1 MQQKRLTEMIGEKI
15 KSLRESEGLT
25 QEEIAV
31 KAGVSKEFISMVES
45 GKRNPSLDVLSKIAS
60 VFSIET
66 SYFMDTKREDFA
78 LALRTAEINEKDKD
92 EIRKF
97 KDFCEDY
104 YFLENATGEIL
115 PSPTPIY
122 PDPSSSIL
130 SDFDQTYLYAEKLAL
145 DERRRLS
152 LGDEPIRDIFLL
164 METQGV
170 RVVRMNMEESP
181 VDGAF
186 IYSSDKGAF
195 MLINSSQSKGRHFFT
210 AAHEYCHYLKDREKG
225 YPVCQIITGGIEE
238 HKKTIER
245 IVNLFAANFLMP
257 ETAVSK
263 LAGLYAKTRL
273 EAEEVVYLKR
283 YFGVSYQAMLY
294 RLKDLRFIRRPKL
307 QELLKTD
314 PATVEIALFGFTVES
329 MKDPER
335 LPERYCK
342 LAVQAYTQGKI
353 SFEKLAELL
362 KVDSFELKERF
373 SKGGFIK

>member
-1 MQQKRLTEMIGEKI
+1 MIGEKI
-15 KSLRESEGLT
+15 KSLRESEALT

-31 KAGVSKEFISMVES
+31 KVGVSKEFISMVES
-45 GKRNPSLDVLSKIAS
+45 GKRNPSLEVLSKIAS
-60 VFSIET
+60 VFSKEA

-78 LALRTAEINEKDKD
+78 LALRTAEVDEKDKE

-97 KDFCEDY
+97 KEFCEDY
-104 YFLENATGEIL
+104 YFLEEATGEIL
-115 PSPTPIY
+115 HPIAPIY
-122 PDPSSSIL
+122 PDPPSSIL
-130 SDFDQTYLYAEKLAL
+130 SNFSQTYQYSEKLAL

-152 LGDEPIRDIFLL
+152 LGEEPIRDIFLL

-186 IYSSDKGAF
+186 IYSRDKGAF
-195 MLINSSQSKGRHFFT
+195 MLINSSQSKGRQFFT

-225 YPVCQIITGGIEE
+225 CPICQVITNGSGEP
-238 HKKTIER
+238 KKPIER
-245 IVNLFAANFLMP
+245 IANLFAANFLMP
-257 ETAVSK
+257 EASVSK
-263 LAGLYAKTRL
+263 LVSLYAKNRL
-273 EAEEVVYLKR
+273 EAKEVVQLKR

-307 QELLKTD
+307 QELLETD
-314 PATVEIALFGFTVES
+314 PAKVEEALFGFTEES
-329 MKDPER
+329 VKEPER
-335 LPERYCK
+335 LSERYCK
-342 LAVQAYTQGKI
+342 LAVQAYTERTI

-362 KVDSFELKERF
+362 KLDLVELKERL

>member
-1 MQQKRLTEMIGEKI
+1 MIGEKI
-15 KSLRESEGLT
+15 KSLRESEALT

-31 KAGVSKEFISMVES
+31 KVGVSKEFISMVES
-45 GKRNPSLDVLSKIAS
+45 GKRNPSLEVLSKIAS
-60 VFSIET
+60 VFSIEA

-78 LALRTAEINEKDKD
+78 LALRTAEINEKDNE

-104 YFLENATGEIL
+104 YFLEKATGEIV
-115 PSPTPIY
+115 PSLTPIY
-122 PDPSSSIL
+122 PDPPSSII
-130 SDFDQTYLYAEKLAL
+130 SDFGQTYLYAEKLAL

-164 METQGV
+164 VETQGV
-170 RVVRMNMEESP
+170 RVVRMNMEESL

-186 IYSSDKGAF
+186 IYSRDKGAF
-195 MLINSSQSKGRHFFT
+195 MLINSSQSKGRQVFT

-245 IVNLFAANFLMP
+245 IANLFAANFLMP
-257 ETAVSK
+257 ETTVSK

-283 YFGVSYQAMLY
+283 YFGVSYQAMIY
-294 RLKDLRFIRRPKL
+294 RLKDLGYIRRPKL
-307 QELLKTD
+307 EKLLQIE
-314 PATVEIALFGFTVES
+314 PATVEEALFGFTEERV
-329 MKDPER
+329 KQPDR

-362 KVDSFELKERF
+362 KLDLVELKERL
-373 SKGGFIK
+373 SKGGFY

>member
-1 MQQKRLTEMIGEKI
+1 MIGEKI
-15 KSLRESEGLT
+15 KNLRESEGLT

-31 KAGVSKEFISMVES
+31 KVGVSKEFISMVES
-45 GKRNPSLDVLSKIAS
+45 GKRNPSLGVLSKIAS
-60 VFSIET
+60 VFSKEA

-92 EIRKF
+92 EIMKF
-97 KDFCEDY
+97 KEFCEDY
-104 YFLENATGEIL
+104 HFLEEVTGGIL
-115 PSPTPIY
+115 QPLAPIY

-130 SDFDQTYLYAEKLAL
+130 SDFGQTYRYAEKLATE
-145 DERRRLS
+145 ERRRLN

-164 METQGV
+164 LETQGV
-170 RVVRMNMEESP
+170 RVVRINMENTS

-186 IYSSDKGAF
+186 IYSRDKGAF
-195 MLINSSQSKGRHFFT
+195 MLINSSQSKGRQILT

-238 HKKTIER
+238 HNKPIER
-245 IVNLFAANFLMP
+245 IANLFAANFLMP
-257 ETAVSK
+257 ETTVSK

-314 PATVEIALFGFTVES
+314 PATVEIALFGFTEES

-362 KVDSFELKERF
+362 KVDSFELKERL
-373 SKGGFIK
+373 SKGGFY